1 MFNRNE
7 ATEKLSRVRFAPLLI
22 GGAIILGTIVALPN
36 MFENQ
41 YANEIMVIQSP
52 ISGDLTCT
60 IEAGYKWQGFGRVTK
75 YPRRTSY
82 DFSQMGQQ
90 VDTSKKLRFNDGGH
104 ANLYGSINWEMPLDC
119 KNVVE
124 IHKTFGSAE
133 GVESQGVSKMIDL
146 AIYLSGPLMSST
158 ESSGERRG
166 DLTQMIN
173 DQAQNGVF
181 QTVTRLVE
189 VVDPI
194 SNEKKHQN
202 VVEVAKDEKG
212 LPKRQQ
218 GSILQT
224 YGIKLQP
231 VSIKEI
237 KYDGI
242 VEKQIAERQAA
253 TTQVQ
258 IAQANARKAEQ
269 NAITIAKEGEATAA
283 KAKWEQETIKAK
295 LVTEAQ
301 QKLEVAVLGAKE
313 AEAFK
318 KEQILRG
325 EGEAARK
332 QLVMNADGAL
342 DQKLEA
348 YKEVQKVWAE
358 AFGKYQGQMVP
369 SIVTGSGVS
378 NGSAANN
385 MQGLMEIMAAKAARD
400 LSVDL
405 QTAGKAQTAKK

>member
-1 MFNRNE
+1 MSLDTTIARF
-7 ATEKLSRVRFAPLLI
+7 RVFPIVI
-22 GGAIILGTIVALPN
+22 GVAILVVLTIALPN

-52 ISGDLTCT
+52 ISGELSCT
-60 IEAGYKWQGFGRVTK
+60 TDAGYKWQGFGRVTK
-75 YPRRTSY
+75 YPRRASY
-82 DFSQMGQQ
+82 DFSTANQQ
-90 VDTSKKLRFNDGGH
+90 VDNSKKLRFNDGGH

-119 KNVVE
+119 KNIVE

-133 GVESQGVSKMIDL
+133 GVEAQGVSKMIDL

-166 DLTQMIN
+166 DLTQVIN

-181 QTVTRLVE
+181 QTVTRQVE
-189 VVDPI
+189 VLDPI
-194 SNEKKHQN
+194 SGEKKHTN
-202 VVEVAKDEKG
+202 AVEIAKDEKG

-231 VSIKEI
+231 ISIKEI
-237 KYDGI
+237 RYDAI

-301 QKLEVAVLGAKE
+301 QKLEVATLAAKE
-313 AEAFK
+313 AEQYK
-318 KEQILRG
+318 REQILRG
-325 EGEAARK
+325 EGDSQARA
-332 QLVMNADGAL
+332 LRMNADGAL

-348 YKEVQKVWAE
+348 YKEVNAKYAE
-358 AFGKYQGQMVP
+358 AIRHAAPGAWTPAVVMNNSGTSGGTTNGAQALMDMFAVKTAKQLGIDMT
-369 SIVTGSGVS
+369 VTG
-378 NGSAANN
+378 A
-385 MQGLMEIMAAKAARD
+385 
-400 LSVDL
+400 
-405 QTAGKAQTAKK
+405 AQTAKK